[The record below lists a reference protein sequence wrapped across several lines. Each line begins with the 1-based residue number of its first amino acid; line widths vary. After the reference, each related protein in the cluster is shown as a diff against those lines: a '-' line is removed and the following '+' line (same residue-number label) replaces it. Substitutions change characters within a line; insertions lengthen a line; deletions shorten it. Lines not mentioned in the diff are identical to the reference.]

1 MAVTQKAIS
10 LPFSINE
17 YGGIGFTSSEAKI
30 WKDRVFLSVMTGLSE
45 RLMSPNY
52 GSQLRELLF
61 ENYNEAA
68 TTVQSTVTYVFGT
81 WLTSLQLL
89 SVSTELDDET
99 MQLSVTINYQLPNLQ
114 KDTLTLTTGTFNR
127 AGELIEE

>member
-30 WKDRVFLSVMTGLSE
+30 WKDRVFLTLMTGLSE

-61 ENYNEAA
+61 ENYAEAS
-68 TTVQSTVTYVFGT
+68 TVAQSTVTYAFGT

-114 KDTLTLTTGTFNR
+114 TDTLTLTTGTFTR

>member
-68 TTVQSTVTYVFGT
+68 TTAQSTVTYVFGT

-114 KDTLTLTTGTFNR
+114 TDTLTLTTGTFNR

>member
-114 KDTLTLTTGTFNR
+114 TDTLTLTTGTFNR

>member
-1 MAVTQKAIS
+1 
-10 LPFSINE
+10 
-17 YGGIGFTSSEAKI
+17 
-30 WKDRVFLSVMTGLSE
+30 
-45 RLMSPNY
+45 MSPNY

-114 KDTLTLTTGTFNR
+114 TDTLTLTTGTFNR